1 MIGGVIVLM
10 PAGALRARLIWIGIT
25 AAAVV
30 LLSMLVFL
38 YLRTKEYDRAGYFQ
52 NVSLLRQLKQLDERW
67 ELDVLKSRLG
77 IDSGYSSLG
86 DAASGFDPLWER
98 LQQIVTRE
106 GEPARRSLARVS
118 EDYHHEVQEKI
129 RLIEQFKSHNS
140 LLRAALASLP
150 SAADRVRNV
159 TGEAV
164 ARDPSTRGSM
174 SGSDVLSRQADT
186 GSSVEKVLLE
196 SMVYSQ
202 SPSDDKAASI
212 EADLAHLT
220 KVTTQAPAS
229 LTEPVESF
237 AAHVRTVLREQPE
250 VNSLLASIATVPIAA
265 SLDELEG
272 LLSSAKRR
280 AELQSER
287 DRKELLS
294 LAAALA
300 VLLLY
305 AAVSLIRSHAV
316 INRVN
321 RELHAANETLERRV
335 EERTRELAAAQSK
348 LVSTARQA
356 GMAEIATNVLHNIGN
371 ALNSVVVSAGLIG
384 TGLRESKL
392 KGFADA
398 VKLMN
403 EHSADLSAF
412 MSTERGKRLPGY
424 LTKLAEIL
432 FAEKAATAH
441 ELELLIKGI
450 DHIRDIVTT
459 QQSYAGA
466 RSIVEPV
473 EVGALIEDALRMN
486 AGSLTRR
493 RVSVVKHWP
502 DVPEALL
509 DRHLILQVLINLI
522 ANALQAMDGLTDRP
536 PRLALRAQ
544 ATDGAQGRRLVVQVE
559 DNGEGI
565 TKENLARLFTHGF
578 TTRKNGHGFGLHSCA
593 LAAQAMGGEIRA
605 ESQGPGQG
613 ALFTL
618 ELPLNETEKKAVA
631 NL

>member
-1 MIGGVIVLM
+1 
-10 PAGALRARLIWIGIT
+10 LIWIGIT

-86 DAASGFDPLWER
+86 DAAAGFDPLWER

-150 SAADRVRNV
+150 TAADRVRSV
-159 TGEAV
+159 TGEAEGGNP
-164 ARDPSTRGSM
+164 AGTRGSRSA
-174 SGSDVLSRQADT
+174 SGAPSHRTDT
-186 GSSVEKVLLE
+186 GSNVEKALLE

-202 SPSDDKAASI
+202 SPSDEKAASI
-212 EADLAHLT
+212 EADLAQLT
-220 KVTTQAPAS
+220 RTTAQAPGP
-229 LTEPVESF
+229 LTEPLESF
-237 AAHVRTVLREQPE
+237 AAHVHTVLREQPE

-280 AELQSER
+280 AELQAER

-321 RELHAANETLERRV
+321 RELLAANETLEERV
-335 EERTRELAAAQSK
+335 EKRTRELAAAQSE

-384 TGLRESKL
+384 TGLRESKV

-403 EHSADLSAF
+403 EHSADLSVF
-412 MSTERGKRLPGY
+412 MATERGKRLPGY

-432 FAEKAATAH
+432 FAEKTATAH
-441 ELELLIKGI
+441 ELESLIKGI

-459 QQSYAGA
+459 QQSYAGT
-466 RSIVEPV
+466 RSVVEPV

-486 AGSLTRR
+486 AGSLSRR

-522 ANALQAMDGLTDRP
+522 ANALQAMDGVTDRP

-544 ATDGAQGRRLVVQVE
+544 AIDSLQRLVVQVE

-578 TTRKNGHGFGLHSCA
+578 TTRKRGHGFGLHSCA

-605 ESQGPGQG
+605 ESPGPGQG